1 LADFELFS
9 TYQSCVEY
17 LELLTLRDLVG
28 EPDYLDEVYEHSG
41 AKELHAKIK
50 KDPRFTYYDSPDLY
64 THVAL
69 SPAGICHTHT
79 LGQGADGT
87 KESNGSNG
95 ANAEKGSVSER
106 PVVAAMKEVIE
117 PYVRATLDNWIK

>member
-1 LADFELFS
+1 MSVL
-9 TYQSCVEY
+9 C
-17 LELLTLRDLVG
+17 LTFQNSDTPRDLVG

-41 AKELHAKIK
+41 AKELQAKIK

-79 LGQGADGT
+79 LGQGGDRT

-95 ANAEKGSVSER
+95 ANAGKGSVSER

>member
-1 LADFELFS
+1 MSVLCLTCRNPD
-9 TYQSCVEY
+9 T
-17 LELLTLRDLVG
+17 LLSESFFHFYTLRDLAG

-50 KDPRFTYYDSPDLY
+50 KDPGFTYYDSADLY

-79 LGQGADGT
+79 LGQGAEGGT
-87 KESNGSNG
+87 KETNGSD
-95 ANAEKGSVSER
+95 GSVNER
-106 PVVAAMKEVIE
+106 PVLVAMKEVIE
-117 PYVRATLDNWIK
+117 PYVWATLDNWIK

>member
-1 LADFELFS
+1 
-9 TYQSCVEY
+9 
-17 LELLTLRDLVG
+17 LVG
-28 EPDYLDEVYEHSG
+28 EPEYLDEVYELSG

-79 LGQGADGT
+79 LGQGGSDGS
-87 KESNGSNG
+87 KETNGSNG
-95 ANAEKGSVSER
+95 SVNER
-106 PVVAAMKEVIE
+106 PVLVAMKEVIE